1 MKINYEKELNSLT
14 LENRTTEIITK
25 KKKKKLH

>member
-14 LENRTTEIITK
+14 LVNRTTEIIIDSIE
-25 KKKKKLH
+25 KKLH

>member
-14 LENRTTEIITK
+14 LENRTTEIIIDSIE
-25 KKKKKLH
+25 KKLH